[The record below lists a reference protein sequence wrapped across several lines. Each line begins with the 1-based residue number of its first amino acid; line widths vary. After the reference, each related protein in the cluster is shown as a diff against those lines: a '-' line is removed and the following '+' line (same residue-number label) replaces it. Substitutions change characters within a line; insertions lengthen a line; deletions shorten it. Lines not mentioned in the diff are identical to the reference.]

1 MKKRRTF
8 PAEFKAK
15 VALEAL
21 REQDPLHEIAK
32 RHEVHPNQIS
42 QWKKEL
48 QGNMAAVFERKSDR
62 ATEQIR
68 QKQKEDRLYR
78 QVGQLQMEVDFL
90 KEVCDKLGIEV
101 PKDGLRG

>member
-8 PAEFKAK
+8 TAEFKAK

-21 REQDPLHEIAK
+21 REQEPLHEIAK

-62 ATEQIR
+62 ATDGGRQGSCPKSSCRFLDVFLDCTVIR
-68 QKQKEDRLYR
+68 R
-78 QVGQLQMEVDFL
+78 
-90 KEVCDKLGIEV
+90 IES
-101 PKDGLRG
+101 GG

>member
-1 MKKRRTF
+1 MRKRRTF
-8 PAEFKAK
+8 TPEFKAK

-21 REQDPLHEIAK
+21 RELEPLHLLAK
-32 RHEVHPNQIS
+32 RYEVHPNQIS

-48 QGNMAAVFERKSDR
+48 QTNMATVFQKGSDQH
-62 ATEQIR
+62 TEKLR
-68 QKQKEDRLYR
+68 HKQKKDRLYR

-101 PKDGLRG
+101 PKDGFRD

>member
-8 PAEFKAK
+8 TAEFKAK

-21 REQDPLHEIAK
+21 RELEPLHEIAK

-42 QWKKEL
+42 QWKKDL
-48 QGNMAAVFERKSDR
+48 QSNMATVFERKGDR
-62 ATEQIR
+62 QSEKIR
-68 QKQKEDRLYR
+68 QKERENRLFR

-90 KEVCDKLGIEV
+90 KETCDKLGLEV
-101 PKDGLRG
+101 PKDGFRD

>member
-8 PAEFKAK
+8 SAEFKTK

-21 REQDPLHEIAK
+21 REQEPLHEIAK
-32 RHEVHPNQIS
+32 RHGVHPNQIS
-42 QWKKEL
+42 QWKKDL
-48 QGNMAAVFERKSDR
+48 QSNMAGVFEKKTDR
-62 ATEQIR
+62 ESEKIR

-101 PKDGLRG
+101 PKDGFRG

>member
-8 PAEFKAK
+8 TAEFKAK

-21 REQDPLHEIAK
+21 REQEPLHEIAK

-48 QGNMAAVFERKSDR
+48 QSNMAAVFEKKSDR

-90 KEVCDKLGIEV
+90 KEVCDKLGLEV
-101 PKDGLRG
+101 PKDGFRG